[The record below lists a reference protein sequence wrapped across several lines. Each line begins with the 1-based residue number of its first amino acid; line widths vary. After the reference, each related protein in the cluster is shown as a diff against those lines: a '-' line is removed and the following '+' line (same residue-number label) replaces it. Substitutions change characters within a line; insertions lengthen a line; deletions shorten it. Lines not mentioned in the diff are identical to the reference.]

1 MLQVTVN
8 SDSEDEGEDAFHV
21 IVVNGEVTDLN

>member
-1 MLQVTVN
+1 LLQVTVN
-8 SDSEDEGEDAFHV
+8 SDSEDEGEDAFYV